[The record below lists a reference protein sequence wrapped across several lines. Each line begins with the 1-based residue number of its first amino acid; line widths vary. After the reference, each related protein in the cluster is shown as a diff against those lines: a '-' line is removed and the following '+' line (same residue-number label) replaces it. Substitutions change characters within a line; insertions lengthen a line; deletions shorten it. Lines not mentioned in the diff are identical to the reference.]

1 MRITCFIPV
10 LFCLALC
17 LPLSGARA
25 QDTPSSPPAP
35 GVDFGTLKRT
45 GVGRVDQV
53 LDGLT
58 ILLKDNKIIRLS
70 SLDIPDYAYPDG
82 GTFNMAAKE
91 ALGKLLPAGT
101 EVLIYQTRKAKV
113 GRTNRMGQE
122 LAHLVK
128 KDGDIWINGAL
139 VRHGYARAMPTDSNP
154 EMTEALYALEDE
166 ARAKNLALWSD
177 EGWPVLTPE
186 TAAKGIGEYRL
197 VAGTIESAATVKNNL
212 YLNFGKNWK
221 EDFTIMI
228 TPAVRRDLARR
239 GVDLQALT
247 HTKVRARGYIRDY
260 NGPYMELEN
269 DLRLEF
275 AGPAPA
281 VQEPVPAN
289 P

>member
-1 MRITCFIPV
+1 ME
-10 LFCLALC
+10 
-17 LPLSGARA
+17 
-25 QDTPSSPPAP
+25 
-35 GVDFGTLKRT
+35 FGSLKRT

-58 ILLKDNKIIRLS
+58 ILLKDKKIIRLS
-70 SLDIPDYAYPDG
+70 SLDIPDHAYPDG
-82 GTFNMAAKE
+82 GVINLAAKN
-91 ALGKLLPAGT
+91 ALEKLLPAGT
-101 EVLIYQTRKAKV
+101 EVLIYQTRMAKT
-113 GRTNRMGQE
+113 GRTNRMGQD

-128 KDGDIWINGAL
+128 KEGEIWINGAL
-139 VRHGYARAMPTDSNP
+139 VRHGYARVMPSDSNP
-154 EMTEALYALEDE
+154 DMTEELYALENE
-166 ARAKNLALWSD
+166 ARAKNLALWSG

-197 VAGTIESAATVKNNL
+197 VEGTVESAATVKNNL

-228 TPAVRRDLARR
+228 PPAVRRDMARR
-239 GVDLQALT
+239 GIDAQSLA
-247 HTKVRARGYIRDY
+247 HTKIRARGYIRDY

-275 AGPAPA
+275 AHAAPPT
-281 VQEPVPAN
+281 EPQDSSAPSSVPAA